1 MRHFAKTTPQ
11 TAPAAPNKT
20 RAGRWSLRMPFRVG
34 QRFCARVR
42 RTRHATKIRSFC
54 GRRGRRKAPSRMEVT
69 LGGALPPARGDLDDL
84 GTSLMRDGAR
94 WAAPRAARRAVVGL
108 GVARR
113 PAWFRHA
120 APVVARGRHAFT
132 EAGRVHGSWRA
143 PRGDDSR
150 PRHPVALEW
159 DATPVDSVRRLV
171 RPHAPIVIPAL
182 RLVRV
187 PACLRRAP
195 CSCPPVCV
203 LICVI

>member
-1 MRHFAKTTPQ
+1 MDGIAKTTPQ

-20 RAGRWSLRMPFRVG
+20 RAGRWSLRIPSRVG
-34 QRFCARVR
+34 QRFYARAR

-54 GRRGRRKAPSRMEVT
+54 GRRGRRKAPSRTEVT
-69 LGGALPPARGDLDDL
+69 LGGALPPARGDLDDFVTSPMHD
-84 GTSLMRDGAR
+84 GTR
-94 WAAPRAARRAVVGL
+94 WAVPRTAGRAVVGL

-113 PAWFRHA
+113 PAWVGHA
-120 APVVARGRHAFT
+120 APIVTRGRHVFT

-150 PRHPVALEW
+150 PRHPVAREW

-187 PACLRRAP
+187 PARPRRAP

-203 LICVI
+203 LICLI

>member
-1 MRHFAKTTPQ
+1 MDGIAKTTPQ

-120 APVVARGRHAFT
+120 APIVTRGGHAFT

-150 PRHPVALEW
+150 PRHPVA
-159 DATPVDSVRRLV
+159 R
-171 RPHAPIVIPAL
+171 
-182 RLVRV
+182 
-187 PACLRRAP
+187 
-195 CSCPPVCV
+195 
-203 LICVI
+203 

>member
-1 MRHFAKTTPQ
+1 MDGIAKTTPQ
-11 TAPAAPNKT
+11 MAPAAPNKT

-120 APVVARGRHAFT
+120 APIVTRGGHAFT

-143 PRGDDSR
+143 PRRRFAAAITPSLVSGTPPSSIPCGVSSDLTRPSLSR
-150 PRHPVALEW
+150 RCASF
-159 DATPVDSVRRLV
+159 ASRR
-171 RPHAPIVIPAL
+171 
-182 RLVRV
+182 VRV
-187 PACLRRAP
+187 GPLAAVRQC
-195 CSCPPVCV
+195 VC
-203 LICVI
+203 

>member
-1 MRHFAKTTPQ
+1 MVPPHALSGRAAFLCSSSSHKACHQNPVILRSPQ
-11 TAPAAPNKT
+11 PTKSALTDGSDP
-20 RAGRWSLRMPFRVG
+20 
-34 QRFCARVR
+34 R
-42 RTRHATKIRSFC
+42 RTSPH
-54 GRRGRRKAPSRMEVT
+54 
-69 LGGALPPARGDLDDL
+69 ARGELDDL
-84 GTSLMRDGAR
+84 DTSLMRDGAR
-94 WAAPRAARRAVVGL
+94 WAAPRTARRAVVGL

-120 APVVARGRHAFT
+120 APIVTRGGHAFT

-150 PRHPVALEW
+150 PRHPVAREW

-187 PACLRRAP
+187 PARPRRAP

-203 LICVI
+203 LICLI